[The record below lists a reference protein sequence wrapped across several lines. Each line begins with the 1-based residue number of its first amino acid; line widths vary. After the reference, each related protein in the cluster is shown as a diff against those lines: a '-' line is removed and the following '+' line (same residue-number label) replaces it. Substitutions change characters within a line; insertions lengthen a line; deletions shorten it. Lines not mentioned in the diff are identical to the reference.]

1 MKNLIIADI
10 RRILMKKTFWMF
22 LLIDI
27 IVLLGNIIYLKVD
40 GNWNAFSFTSL
51 ILTHLENFAVILVSI
66 NVFLIVYADEF
77 RSMSMTVAIGRGISR
92 DKIIISKVIDTVMM
106 TFVCYL
112 VIALVVFVSAFAAN
126 AGLSPTNINYI
137 LTGLFTSA
145 YIAMGV
151 VVISAV
157 VLFISNNVALSIF
170 FELILTMVL
179 PLVIILLKDVPLI
192 ATLHIDRYYLFGV
205 ANWAFSDWMLG
216 LVGNAIMV
224 FFLGFVCYVGL
235 ATLATIFVFRRKEL
249 EF

>member
-1 MKNLIIADI
+1 
-10 RRILMKKTFWMF
+10 
-22 LLIDI
+22 
-27 IVLLGNIIYLKVD
+27 
-40 GNWNAFSFTSL
+40 
-51 ILTHLENFAVILVSI
+51 
-66 NVFLIVYADEF
+66 
-77 RSMSMTVAIGRGISR
+77 
-92 DKIIISKVIDTVMM
+92 MM

-151 VVISAV
+151 VIISAV

-170 FELILTMVL
+170 FELILTLIL
-179 PLVIILLKDVPLI
+179 PLVITLLKDVPLI